1 LDQSLTFGQLVR
13 QYGAEF
19 LERWP
24 QCPHVRQT
32 LHDLALCRTPALGG
46 HVTQCDHCG
55 EVRYRYHSCG
65 NRSCPQCGGSKR
77 AAWLAK
83 CEASLLPVPYF
94 HVVFTLPHE
103 LSALVLGNRQRL
115 YHLLFDSAKATLLE
129 VAADPKHLGARI
141 GVLMV
146 LHTWGQKLEHHP
158 HVHCV
163 VPGGGLA
170 VSSKTSETLASGPG
184 QQVPRW
190 VPCRPN
196 WFLPVR
202 VLGRVFRGKYLAA
215 LREAYQAGQLQFA
228 GTTLPLESPAAWGQL
243 IKALYQK
250 EWVVYAKKPFGGPE
264 QVLKYLAGYTHRVAL
279 SNHRLVKLHDD
290 RVTFTWKDYA
300 DGCRRKDMT
309 LDAVEFVRRFALHII
324 PKGLVRIRHYGLL
337 AHRDL
342 GARLALCRSLLA
354 AEARPFPVPET
365 QSPPPS
371 ASGITTDSDQSPS
384 GAEPVLSR
392 IEPRPTSPS
401 ALGISALVVLGSL
414 IVASGDS
421 ASSAA
426 SPAVPPAAVIVE
438 DRCPSCSVGR
448 LQTIWRAARPG
459 REERPQIPILDGS

>member
-1 LDQSLTFGQLVR
+1 VQ

-55 EVRYRYHSCG
+55 EVRYHYHSCG

-83 CEASLLPVPYF
+83 CQDNLLPVPYF

-103 LSALVLGNRQRL
+103 LSALVLGNRKLL
-115 YHLLFDSAKATLLE
+115 YQLLFVSAKDTLLE

-170 VSSKTSETLASGPG
+170 VSSKTTGTIATAPG
-184 QQVPRW
+184 DQAPRW
-190 VPCRPN
+190 VSCRSN
-196 WFLPVR
+196 WFLSVA
-202 VLGRVFRGKYLAA
+202 VLSQLYRGKYLAA
-215 LREAYQAGQLQFA
+215 LRKAYHAGQLQFA
-228 GTTLPLESPAAWGQL
+228 GSTAPLASPAAWRTM

-250 EWVVYAKKPFGGPE
+250 EWVVYVKEPFGGPE
-264 QVLKYLAGYTHRVAL
+264 QVLKYLSGYTHRVAL
-279 SNHRLVKLHDD
+279 SNHRLVKLQDN
-290 RVTFTWKDYA
+290 RITFTWKDYA
-300 DGCRRKDMT
+300 DGCRRKEMT

-342 GARLALCRSLLA
+342 GERLALCRSLLGA
-354 AEARPFPVPET
+354 GPGPLPPPET
-365 QSPPPS
+365 ESPPPVAESGSTASAQLPCEAGPAPSQVEPKS
-371 ASGITTDSDQSPS
+371 ASPSRMGIC
-384 GAEPVLSR
+384 
-392 IEPRPTSPS
+392 I
-401 ALGISALVVLGSL
+401 LVVLVSL
-414 IVASGDS
+414 MAASGDTALF
-421 ASSAA
+421 ASS
-426 SPAVPPAAVIVE
+426 PVVPPAAVIV
-438 DRCPSCSVGR
+438 DDCCPACGVGHP
-448 LQTIWRAARPG
+448 QTIWQAARPG
-459 REERPQIPILDGS
+459 RRERQRIPILDSS

>member
-1 LDQSLTFGQLVR
+1 VR
-13 QYGAEF
+13 QYGPEF

-32 LHDLALCRTPALGG
+32 LHDLALCRTAALGG

-55 EVRYRYHSCG
+55 EVRYHDHSCG

-83 CEASLLPVPYF
+83 CQANLLPVPYF

-103 LSALVLGNRQRL
+103 LSALALGNRELL
-115 YHLLFDSAKATLLE
+115 YRLLFDSAKETLLE

-170 VSSKTSETLASGPG
+170 VCSKTARTSVSAPG
-184 QQVPRW
+184 DQTPGW
-190 VPCRPN
+190 VSCQPN
-196 WFLPVR
+196 WFLSVR
-202 VLGRVFRGKYLAA
+202 VLSRLDRGKYLAA
-215 LREAYQAGQLQFA
+215 LRAAYQAGQLQFA
-228 GTTLPLESPAAWGQL
+228 GSTLPLVSPAAWGAL
-243 IKALYQK
+243 IKVLYQK
-250 EWVVYAKKPFGGPE
+250 EWVVYAKEPFGGPE
-264 QVLKYLAGYTHRVAL
+264 QVLKYLTGYTHRVAL
-279 SNHRLVKLHDD
+279 SNHRLVKLQDD

-300 DGCRRKDMT
+300 DGCRRKEMT

-342 GARLALCRSLLA
+342 GERLALCRSLLA
-354 AEARPFPVPET
+354 AEARPVPVAET
-365 QSPPPS
+365 PSPTPS
-371 ASGITTDSDQSPS
+371 ARGGSTDSDLSAPGAGPVSSRVEPQSVSPS
-384 GAEPVLSR
+384 PMR
-392 IEPRPTSPS
+392 IT
-401 ALGISALVVLGSL
+401 GLVVLIL
-414 IVASGDS
+414 LVVASGDT
-421 ASSAA
+421 AWLAPSS
-426 SPAVPPAAVIVE
+426 AVPPAAVILE
-438 DRCPSCSVGR
+438 DRCPSCGVGH
-448 LQTIWRAARPG
+448 LQTIWRGARPS
-459 REERPQIPILDGS
+459 REERQQIPILDSS